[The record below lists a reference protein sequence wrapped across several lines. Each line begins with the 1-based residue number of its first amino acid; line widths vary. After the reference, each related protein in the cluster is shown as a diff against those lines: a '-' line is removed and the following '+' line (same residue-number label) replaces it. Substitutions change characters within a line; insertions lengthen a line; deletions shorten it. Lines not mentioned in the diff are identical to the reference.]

1 MNNLRLSFLMGC
13 LLLCLGSTTMYGQKK
28 DPVRSKLK
36 WDRLAAPSNAD
47 GEIEKIYFGYTRP
60 DGKHFNLTADLMF
73 PVAADQ
79 FTGGDIE
86 EPDINFDGIPDLII
100 SLGAQNGYGTVVYDG
115 FVWNAKTKKFDWVD
129 SFREI
134 GNPEINASEE
144 NIIGYDRQEQG
155 TEVSEWMW
163 GGTDLVMIDRH
174 FEVADTDYE
183 TIETRQMR
191 ERALVGYWEWV
202 DDGEKPS
209 TIHLTLDL
217 QHEAMTL
224 YVNECTIYGSTA
236 AFDLECDYE
245 NGILTL
251 KDTPE
256 RARGTGSLQ
265 AQLRLNE
272 RGDLTGNYECR
283 VGEKKTKGT
292 VTLRKKDE

>member
-1 MNNLRLSFLMGC
+1 MLQCGLNDFHLADSYTSFFGVPIGVCFTQAYRSESWSIPKNILYVA
-13 LLLCLGSTTMYGQKK
+13 LLLIGWEL
-28 DPVRSKLK
+28 V
-36 WDRLAAPSNAD
+36 
-47 GEIEKIYFGYTRP
+47 
-60 DGKHFNLTADLMF
+60 
-73 PVAADQ
+73 
-79 FTGGDIE
+79 
-86 EPDINFDGIPDLII
+86 
-100 SLGAQNGYGTVVYDG
+100 DG
-115 FVWNAKTKKFDWVD
+115 FLAKKFDWVD

-183 TIETRQMR
+183 TIETRQIQ

-251 KDTPE
+251 K
-256 RARGTGSLQ
+256 ASS
-265 AQLRLNE
+265 
-272 RGDLTGNYECR
+272 
-283 VGEKKTKGT
+283 V
-292 VTLRKKDE
+292 